1 MGLTIGKKCK
11 ICGTDNWLCYD
22 NHDSYQEICGT
33 CLEKHSKDGLQRISY
48 NKHKLVDEFE
58 CPECGCLSGH
68 AEENKFK
75 FGIRCDHCGKL
86 FVQFEKAAGA
96 TDNRNV
102 VRTQPKCPTCGSTNI
117 RRISTTKKLVGVA
130 TLGIASNSL
139 GKTMECRKCGYK
151 W

>member
-1 MGLTIGKKCK
+1 MGKPIGKTCAY
-11 ICGTDNWLCYD
+11 CGTDNWICID
-22 NHDSYQEICGT
+22 NVYEYSEICGT
-33 CLEKHSKDGLQRISY
+33 CINNNMQNGNTFTKRQ
-48 NKHKLVDEFE
+48 LVDEFE

-86 FVQFEKAAGA
+86 FIQFEKADGA
-96 TDNRNV
+96 IDNRNV
-102 VRTQPKCPTCGSTNI
+102 VRTQPKCPTCGSTSI
-117 RRISTTKKLVGVA
+117 RRISTTKKLVSVA

-139 GKTMECRKCGYK
+139 GKTMECKKCGYK